1 MRIRVEFEGGGATEM
16 YMRPASFT
24 EDDKSGAATMTLQ
37 REHFP
42 YDLSAINEVD
52 GVTVWDLSRPA
63 FPKKWVAD
71 EIRVEGEEAV
81 FYLRMVA

>member
-16 YMRPASFT
+16 FTRPASFS
-24 EDDKSGAATMTLQ
+24 EDEKSGAATMTLQ

-42 YDLSAINEVD
+42 YDLSAISRVD

-71 EIRVEGEEAV
+71 EVMTDGVEV
-81 FYLRMVA
+81 TFYLRMVA